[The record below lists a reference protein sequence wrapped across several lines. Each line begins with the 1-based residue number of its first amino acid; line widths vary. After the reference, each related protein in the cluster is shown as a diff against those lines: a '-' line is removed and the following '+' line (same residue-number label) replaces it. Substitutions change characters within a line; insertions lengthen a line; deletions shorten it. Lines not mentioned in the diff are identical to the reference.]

1 MGLKPFDI
9 AASVLLK
16 PLLITTHPVLSLWQ
30 KQQSRSNRINIL
42 DIEPNSRTQDHS
54 ICFNIKNPNKSPET
68 KITKVFKTFPAK
80 IKNRNILNF
89 TEPTT
94 KWKIQITSNHQIPR
108 VLAINLEKEI
118 IIVSKLATLIVIN
131 RRDGMIKICIITKWN
146 KKCHKIVIR

>member
-68 KITKVFKTFPAK
+68 KITKVFIPFPVK
-80 IKNRNILNF
+80 IKNQNLLNF
-89 TEPTT
+89 IEPII
-94 KWKIQITSNHQIPR
+94 KWGI
-108 VLAINLEKEI
+108 
-118 IIVSKLATLIVIN
+118 
-131 RRDGMIKICIITKWN
+131 
-146 KKCHKIVIR
+146 